1 MRVEERLL
9 KYVAVDTQSDEYAA
23 TSPSTEKQLVL
34 ANMLAEELQELGL
47 ENPHVDEF
55 GVVYAKLPANAQ
67 GYPAIGLNA
76 HMDTATDLT
85 GANVKPR
92 MIPAYDGGVIKLNEN
107 IQMDPKQF
115 PILAKHVGEDL
126 IVTDGNTLLGGDDKA
141 GIAIIMTAVE
151 QLIQQNIP
159 HGDVYVAFTPDEEVG
174 RGTEHF
180 DLNTFKAEF
189 AYTVDGGEINEID
202 YENFNAAQALITI
215 HGKSIHTGA
224 AKNKMINASLLAM
237 QLHSLLPVEMNP
249 AYTEGYEGFNH
260 LLHIKGE
267 CELATMTYLIRNH
280 DAEKFAKQKQ
290 MFIDACAYL
299 NKRYGEGTF
308 ELEIKDQYQNMRNL
322 IEKDMR
328 VVELANRAIS
338 AAGLEPVS
346 TPVRG
351 GTDGA
356 ALTYMGLPCPNFG
369 TGSYNHHGRY
379 EFASVQAMS
388 KMVEIITNVLTMA
401 KQVNEEMKNK

>member
-92 MIPAYDGGVIKLNEN
+92 MIPAYDGSVIKLNEN

>member
-9 KYVAVDTQSDEYAA
+9 KYVVVDTQSDEYAA

-92 MIPAYDGGVIKLNEN
+92 MIPAYDGSIIKLNEN